1 MNDQYSDL
9 PITTIAPR
17 CAKAVHGFAHE
28 LLSHGRDCGV
38 IFGAVQADPDSPLA
52 QAYAAALF
60 LTQMTREGRIQAG
73 PRLAA
78 AQALAAYG
86 DERERATI
94 DAVAAWHAGA
104 DRTAAAIFRGIV
116 ETWPYDLVAAKFCQI
131 LQLGIGDRQG
141 MIRTSAMAA
150 SVEDR
155 SGYAL
160 GLHAFALDQNGDP
173 ELALRFARRA
183 IDLGPGIDPWAQHA
197 VAHALSALDQPVE
210 ARAFLRSHSA
220 EWDRCSS
227 FMLTHNWWHL
237 GLLALELDDE
247 PGALDIYSTRV
258 WGVRKTHCQDQIN
271 AISLL
276 ARLEMRGLDVAGHWE
291 DVGAHVEERA
301 SDRVNTFLDLHYL
314 YALARSGRDAAADRL
329 AETIAADGET
339 HTAAAVAMGLKAH
352 ARGQYF
358 SAASAIGPDR
368 MRLDDLGGSNVQ
380 RQFFAA
386 IYRDSLARSRIAGG
400 DGASAMDPGVSA
412 EPARACA

>member
-1 MNDQYSDL
+1 MNDQYFDL
-9 PITTIAPR
+9 PITTVAPR
-17 CAKAVHGFAHE
+17 CAKAIHGFAQE
-28 LLSHGRDCGV
+28 LLSHGRNCGV
-38 IFGAVQADPDSPLA
+38 IFEAAQADPDSPLA

-60 LTQMTREGRIQAG
+60 LTQMTREGRVQAG

-78 AQALAAYG
+78 ARALAAYG

-94 DAVAAWHAGA
+94 DAIAAWHGGD
-104 DRTAAAIFRGIV
+104 DRQAIAILRSIV
-116 ETWPYDLVAAKFCQI
+116 EIWPYDLVAAKLCQI
-131 LQLGIGDRQG
+131 LQLGIGDRLG
-141 MIRTSAMAA
+141 MIRTSALAA

-160 GLHAFALDQNGDP
+160 GLHAFSLDQNGDP

-197 VAHALSALDQPVE
+197 VGHALCAMDQPVE

-220 EWDRCSS
+220 EWERCSS

-247 PGALDIYSTRV
+247 PGALDIFCDRV
-258 WGVRKTHCQDQIN
+258 WGVRKAHCQDQIN

-276 ARLEMRGLDVAGHWE
+276 ARLEMQGLDVARHW
-291 DVGAHVEERA
+291 DDIGAHVEERA
-301 SDRVNTFLDLHYL
+301 SDHVNTFLDLHYV

-329 AETIAADGET
+329 AEAIVASDETQAAGP
-339 HTAAAVAMGLKAH
+339 VALGLKAH

-358 SAASAIGPDR
+358 TAASAIGPA
-368 MRLDDLGGSNVQ
+368 RLRFGALGGSNVQ

-386 IYRDSLARSRIAGG
+386 VYSDSLARSRIAGDDRRLDWRARG
-400 DGASAMDPGVSA
+400 RA